1 MPDVTRRTTRWL
13 TTCGLTAL
21 ALSTLG
27 CAARAVPPGA
37 PPAPEG
43 REAKLP
49 PDPSFVRGLAAMAR
63 HERAGDWSEA
73 SCKETVDLLL
83 AGTPSAAQ
91 SYDAGLVQRRC
102 HHDREA
108 RTLFEA
114 AVARDPRFYPAR
126 AALALAL
133 AGERGGL
140 DRAIGELST
149 IVRETRFA
157 NADTLVSL
165 ATLEMRRGGSVAD
178 DEGADDL
185 DRARKNL
192 HRALAIDDANMPAL
206 NQMALVHLEQA
217 RRIRAGEGKK
227 AATQALEL
235 AALICSQGIAKSPRW
250 AAIHNT
256 LGLVEVELGNLS
268 RAAAAFDEAR
278 RLDPHL
284 LEAQMNVAAL
294 NLEVRGFARAEEAY
308 RAVLSQRPEDSD
320 ARVGL
325 ALAIRGQIDATNE
338 ATSVAAA
345 GAELDHAK
353 KIAPDR
359 PEAYFNQ
366 AILVQE
372 YGGRTGKPGDAL
384 ASLARAKELYEQFI
398 AKADGAPA
406 FADARDR
413 ARDRLKDIQQMVEVE
428 KLPPTP

>member
-1 MPDVTRRTTRWL
+1 
-13 TTCGLTAL
+13 
-21 ALSTLG
+21 
-27 CAARAVPPGA
+27 
-37 PPAPEG
+37 
-43 REAKLP
+43 
-49 PDPSFVRGLAAMAR
+49 MAR
-63 HERAGDWSEA
+63 HERAGDWTDA

-83 AGTPSAAQ
+83 AGKPGAAAH
-91 SYDAGLVQRRC
+91 YDAGLVQRRC
-102 HHDREA
+102 HHEREA

-114 AVARDPRFYPAR
+114 AVAKDPHFYPAR
-126 AALALAL
+126 TALALA
-133 AGERGGL
+133 AADERGGL
-140 DRAIGELST
+140 DRAIGELAT

-165 ATLEMRRGGSVAD
+165 ATLEMRRGNAKADEEGS
-178 DEGADDL
+178 DDL
-185 DRARKNL
+185 DRARRNL

-217 RRIRAGEGKK
+217 RRLVRAGDGKK

-250 AAIHNT
+250 APIRNT

-278 RLDPHL
+278 KLDPLL

-294 NLEVRGFARAEEAY
+294 NLQVRGFARAEEAY
-308 RAVLSQRPEDSD
+308 RAVLARKPEDYD

-325 ALAIRGQIDATNE
+325 AIAIRGQIDEASE
-338 ATSVAAA
+338 ATRVAAA
-345 GAELDHAK
+345 AAELEHAK

-372 YGGRTGKPGDAL
+372 YGGRTGKSADTL
-384 ASLARAKELYEQFI
+384 ASLSRAKQLYEQFI

-413 ARDRLKDIQQMVEVE
+413 ARERLKDIQQMVEVE
-428 KLPPTP
+428 QLPHSP